1 MSNIQQLT
9 SMISALN
16 EKFNQLEHNSKRI
29 FELPENENL
38 NGNSK
43 FAISRPLDLGEIT
56 EYTTL
61 NAILEWCIE
70 EMQNIENATRVV
82 QMLPPELLSGPRRIK
97 IPVVDGDDV
106 DVPIVWKILGVDYVE
121 ETEVIINIPDASE
134 DNYRKDLILG
144 TQDGDVIR
152 MAGFESEEG
161 VIEPIQPENTVLL
174 TAITLFGSTV
184 LDEPTEP
191 IVGDV
196 YVKKASQGW
205 VGYQINI
212 SSTQVAPTLGTNHSI
227 AFRAF
232 ANGHSIIGL
241 NITSYVPDKIWSGAT
256 IGIRNDSDFPITLK
270 HLYVSSS
277 KIRFNFPSG
286 QDLILTKEMGVK
298 YFKIGTIPTTGP
310 AYAYCLNDF
319 VSGGVT
325 SDDVSNE
332 SNVTGA
338 TVTDAL
344 NNLDTDKLDKA
355 PNGTDNLIDVDN
367 KLNPIYL
374 PPLTAD
380 NIDYDNTASGL
391 LAETVQEAV
400 DELSGHITQLHET
413 KEDRVSVIPIS
424 ANTTISALHHGKILL
439 VTADVTITFPTGLGA
454 GFTGCAFRIA
464 TGGKMTPA
472 FASGVTGN
480 DFFADYNPGESL
492 YVFKESD
499 STNVFYAV

>member
-16 EKFNQLEHNSKRI
+16 EKFNQLEQNSKRI

-43 FAISRPLDLGEIT
+43 FAISRPLNLGEIT

-121 ETEVIINIPDASE
+121 ETEVIVNIPDASE

-161 VIEPIQPENTVLL
+161 IIEPIQPENTVLL

-184 LDEPTEP
+184 IDEPTDP
-191 IVGDV
+191 IVGNN
-196 YVKKASQGW
+196 YVTKTSQGW
-205 VGYQINI
+205 VGYQLNP
-212 SSTQVAPTLGTNHSI
+212 SVLQSKPTLGNIHSI
-227 AFRAF
+227 SFIPLTD
-232 ANGHSIIGL
+232 GHFITGL
-241 NITSYVPDKIWSGAT
+241 NITSVVANKIWNGAT
-256 IGIRNDSDFPITLK
+256 FGIRNNSDNYPITLK
-270 HLYVSSS
+270 NLHTGGG
-277 KIRFNFPSG
+277 KILFNFPSG

-298 YFKIGTIPTTGP
+298 YFKLGVIPSTGN

-319 VSGGVT
+319 VSGGAT

-332 SNVTGA
+332 SNVTGT

-344 NNLDTDKLDKA
+344 NNLDTDKLDTA

-367 KLNPIYL
+367 KLNPVYL
-374 PPLTAD
+374 PPFTAN

-400 DELSGHITQLHET
+400 DELSNEKLDKVTTGSTERVYSVNEANNQAMIPTMEQFVSDTDIINALEAITTEIASI
-413 KEDRVSVIPIS
+413 SVV
-424 ANTTISALHHGKILL
+424 GK
-439 VTADVTITFPTGLGA
+439 TMYKGQ
-454 GFTGCAFRIA
+454 
-464 TGGKMTPA
+464 
-472 FASGVTGN
+472 
-480 DFFADYNPGESL
+480 L
-492 YVFKESD
+492 YVSD
-499 STNVFYAV
+499 SPAYIYLAYDDNQIIRK